1 MRPVPSRFVTII
13 LLIGQL
19 LIGVVPG
26 RSHFVPLSTCAEH
39 TGAQHVAGHDADHCH
54 SADRTRSVCPSSSG
68 GALPARVTHCHDE
81 HGDFALGSEAPL
93 HDGFGCHLHV
103 PDFGSDQLLALAQ
116 HVEQVP
122 AALPLRCSIGV
133 VALLDWGAYLAVPLP
148 PVHRPPDL
156 SESEQARALRVTCLL
171 I

>member
-1 MRPVPSRFVTII
+1 MRPVPSRLLTII

-26 RSHFVPLSTCAEH
+26 RSHVVRLTTCTEH
-39 TGAQHVAGHDADHCH
+39 TGAQSVAGHDADHCH
-54 SADRTRSVCPSSSG
+54 STDRIRSVCPSSSG
-68 GALPARVTHCHDE
+68 EALPASLTRHQDE
-81 HGDFALGSEAPL
+81 HGAFAPGSDAPL
-93 HDGFGCHLHV
+93 QDGFGCHLHV
-103 PDFGSDQLLALAQ
+103 PDFGSDQLLALPQ

-122 AALPLRCSIGV
+122 AALPLRSSIGV
-133 VALLDWGAYLAVPLP
+133 VALLDWGAHLALP
-148 PVHRPPDL
+148 RLPAYRPPDL